1 MRMLSVGHLGLGGVV
16 VAESAIA
23 TSRLAENE
31 DGGAGS
37 VKLGG

>member
-23 TSRLAENE
+23 TSRLAGRTRMVEQ
-31 DGGAGS
+31 
-37 VKLGG
+37 VR